1 MTARK
6 YIGAADIGG
15 TTIKL
20 GLFDTGCRLIK
31 SWEIPTDLSESGTGI
46 LPELC
51 AELKRAACD
60 ANTDANANTDAD
72 ANANADADAGADAN
86 LDANAD
92 TDTDTDSAYLSKGDR
107 NSDCWEAVSVEDDGD
122 SLLAA
127 VGIAVPAAVDEY
139 GVARNCTN
147 IGWGTIDLKKE
158 VGELLPNVDVLC
170 FANDAAA
177 AALGELKF
185 GAAKCLG
192 SAYMLTLGT
201 GVGGGFISDGRVIN
215 GAFGAA
221 GEIGHI
227 IINPRE
233 STPCKCGR
241 CGCLEQYASASG
253 VVRLAANIIALKNA
267 DYDDSL
273 SMKVSEKESLC
284 LSTYPC
290 GEDDTDKHMGAD
302 ISGNDISVNTN
313 VGADCGISSRI
324 HIENLFELDIPR
336 EVSRLESM
344 YTFSA
349 RNICRLAEEGDKL
362 SCYVLKIFGRCMGLA
377 MSSISCTADP
387 NCYIIG
393 GGMSRAGDIVL
404 KSIREGY
411 EEYAYPAS
419 RYVSIRLSKLS
430 NEAGIY
436 GCAAMA
442 AEALGTVS

>member
-1 MTARK
+1 MTAGK

-15 TTIKL
+15 TTIKF

-31 SWEIPTDLSESGTGI
+31 SWEIPTDLSESGAGI

-51 AELKRAACD
+51 AEIERAACEASAD
-60 ANTDANANTDAD
+60 ADAD
-72 ANANADADAGADAN
+72 ANANAN
-86 LDANAD
+86 ANANADTD
-92 TDTDTDSAYLSKGDR
+92 TDTDTDSAYLSKGDKSS
-107 NSDCWEAVSVEDDGD
+107 NCGETESVVDDGD
-122 SLLAA
+122 SCLAA

-185 GAAKCLG
+185 GAAKGLG
-192 SAYMLTLGT
+192 SAYMITLGT

-241 CGCLEQYASASG
+241 RGCLEQYASASG

-313 VGADCGISSRI
+313 VNADCGSSSRI
-324 HIENLFELDIPR
+324 HIESLFELDIPK
-336 EVSRLESM
+336 EESRLESM
-344 YTFSA
+344 DNFSA
-349 RNICRLAEEGDKL
+349 RDICRLAEEGDKL
-362 SCYVLKIFGRCMGLA
+362 SCYVLKIFGKCMGLA
-377 MSSISCTADP
+377 MSNISCTADP

-404 KSIREGY
+404 KAIREGY

-436 GCAAMA
+436 GSAAMA
-442 AEALGTVS
+442 AEALGTAS

>member
-1 MTARK
+1 MTAGK

-20 GLFDTGCRLIK
+20 GLFDIGCRLIK
-31 SWEIPTDLSESGTGI
+31 SWEIPTDLSESGAGI

-51 AELKRAACD
+51 AEIERAACEASAD
-60 ANTDANANTDAD
+60 ADADAD
-72 ANANADADAGADAN
+72 ANAGVYADGNSDI
-86 LDANAD
+86 
-92 TDTDTDSAYLSKGDR
+92 DTDSVYLSKGDR

-122 SLLAA
+122 SLLTA
-127 VGIAVPAAVDEY
+127 VGIAVPAAVDEH

-185 GAAKCLG
+185 GAAKGLS
-192 SAYMLTLGT
+192 SAYMITLGT

-241 CGCLEQYASASG
+241 RGCLEQYASASG

-290 GEDDTDKHMGAD
+290 GEDDTDKHMGTD
-302 ISGNDISVNTN
+302 ISRSNDTAVNTN

-324 HIENLFELDIPR
+324 HIENLFELDIPK
-336 EVSRLESM
+336 EESRLESM
-344 YTFSA
+344 DNFSA
-349 RNICRLAEEGDKL
+349 RDICRLAEEGDKL
-362 SCYVLKIFGRCMGLA
+362 SCYVLKIFGKCMGLA
-377 MSSISCTADP
+377 MSNISCTADP

-404 KSIREGY
+404 KAIREGY

-436 GCAAMA
+436 GSAAMA
-442 AEALGTVS
+442 AEALGTAS

>member
-1 MTARK
+1 MTAGK

-72 ANANADADAGADAN
+72 
-86 LDANAD
+86 
-92 TDTDTDSAYLSKGDR
+92 TDTDTDSVYLGKGDKSS
-107 NSDCWEAVSVEDDGD
+107 NCGETESVEDDGD
-122 SLLAA
+122 SYLTA

-147 IGWGTIDLKKE
+147 IGWGTIDLRKE

-185 GAAKCLG
+185 GAAKGLS
-192 SAYMLTLGT
+192 SAYMITLGT
-201 GVGGGFISDGRVIN
+201 GVGGGFISDGRVVN

-241 CGCLEQYASASG
+241 RGCLEQYASASG

-290 GEDDTDKHMGAD
+290 CEDDTDKHMGTD
-302 ISGNDISVNTN
+302 ISRSNDISVNTN
-313 VGADCGISSRI
+313 VSADCDSPSRI
-324 HIENLFELDIPR
+324 HIESLFELSIPK
-336 EVSRLESM
+336 EESSLESM
-344 YTFSA
+344 DNFSA
-349 RNICRLAEEGDKL
+349 RDICRLAEEGDKL
-362 SCYVLKIFGRCMGLA
+362 SCYVLKIFGKCMGLA

-404 KSIREGY
+404 KAIREGY

-436 GCAAMA
+436 GSAAMA
-442 AEALGTVS
+442 AEAHIIGGQDGGAYI